1 VRWLPRFDYHSP
13 TTPHRER
20 RDLLDAAVL
29 GHLLVFVRAGQQ
41 APRTTSSAMVGNMAA
56 AEMISFKD
64 LCIDAV
70 DAELQ
75 ARFWAAALGLRVEPA
90 GSDFR
95 LVDDVPE
102 HTLWVN
108 KVPESRTVKQRVH
121 LDVHV
126 AAVSDLTQLGAVILD
141 RTERWTVLADP
152 EGGEL
157 CAFVRDADALPD
169 YRVYEVV
176 VDAADPFSIAS
187 WWAERYAADVCHD
200 QDQGFSWIDR
210 VEGMPWPMVFQ
221 PVPESK
227 TVKNRMHWDVW
238 GDTETFLAAGA
249 RLLRGRD
256 DEIGWDVLADPEG
269 NEFCVF
275 TRHDI

>member
-1 VRWLPRFDYHSP
+1 
-13 TTPHRER
+13 
-20 RDLLDAAVL
+20 
-29 GHLLVFVRAGQQ
+29 
-41 APRTTSSAMVGNMAA
+41 MAA
-56 AEMISFKD
+56 ETISFKD
-64 LCIDAV
+64 LCIDSVSPDVLAP
-70 DAELQ
+70 
-75 ARFWAAALGLRVEPA
+75 FWASALGLRAEPS

-95 LVDDVPE
+95 LFDGVSE

-108 KVPESRTVKQRVH
+108 KVPEPRTIKQRVH

-126 AAVSDLTQLGAVILD
+126 AAVSDLTRLGAVVID
-141 RTERWTVLADP
+141 QTQPWTVLADP

-157 CAFVRDADALPD
+157 CAFVRDSSSLPD

-176 VDAADPFSIAS
+176 VDAADPTATAT
-187 WWAERYAADVCHD
+187 WWAERYDSDVCHD
-200 QDQGFSWIDR
+200 QDRGFSWIDR
-210 VEGMPWPMVFQ
+210 VPGMPWPMVFQ
-221 PVPESK
+221 WVPEPK

-238 GDTETFLAAGA
+238 GDTESFLAAGA

-275 TRHDI
+275 TRHEI